1 MMGKK
6 NQTPIFIV
14 STGRT
19 GSTFI
24 AEALNKHPNI
34 AIILDIIEPLGPNP
48 FFEKNK
54 IATGS
59 EFFKEI
65 SKPSIKPRLRYWK
78 KKSTKERRFYPED
91 DNLVSLLLCY
101 AIPFVTHDPMDF
113 FYKIKKEFEKIPK
126 QTMDKHTIKLF
137 EMLRDEAK
145 KDLWVEK
152 TGGSIPQIEKIV
164 DIWPTGKYIY
174 SYRDGREVAISMHK
188 HPMFRMY
195 NQMLK
200 NPDLDEW
207 DFEYYPPIEDLGKMW
222 NDWTVK
228 AHREL
233 KKIPD
238 NMKMDLKY
246 EYLSNYPEDFLISL
260 LNFILDQEKE
270 TEFDKKW
277 AKKWAKGVSMAPLRF
292 ETFNLD
298 DQKKLEK
305 TCKPGLIELGYDLKF
320 S

>member
-1 MMGKK
+1 MVKK

-24 AEALNKHPNI
+24 AEALNKHPKI

-48 FFEKNK
+48 FFDKNK
-54 IATGS
+54 ISAGS

-78 KKSTKERRFYPED
+78 QKSTKERRFYPED
-91 DNLVSLLLCY
+91 ENLVSLLLCY
-101 AIPFVTHDPMDF
+101 AIPFVTDNPMNLYD
-113 FYKIKKEFEKIPK
+113 KIKNEFAQIPK
-126 QTMDKHTIKLF
+126 QTMVEHTLKLF
-137 EMLRDEAK
+137 EILRDEAK

-164 DIWPTGKYIY
+164 DIWPNGKYIY
-174 SYRDGREVAISMHK
+174 SYRDGRETSISMYK

-195 NQMLK
+195 NQMLE

-207 DFEYYPPIEDLGKMW
+207 DFEYYPPIENLGKMW
-222 NDWTVK
+222 NDWTIN
-228 AHREL
+228 AHIEL
-233 KKIPD
+233 KKIPEH
-238 NMKMDLKY
+238 MKMDLKY
-246 EYLSNYPEDFLISL
+246 EELSMHPEEFLISL

-270 TEFDKKW
+270 SEQDRKW
-277 AKKWAKGVSMAPLRF
+277 AQKWAKGVSMAPLRF
-292 ETFNLD
+292 ETFD
-298 DQKKLEK
+298 IKDQKKLEK
-305 TCKPGLIELGYDLKF
+305 ACKPGLVELGYDLKF